1 MISNGAGVY
10 LELLF
15 SAGNTCFFAKRVI
28 VNSSFSLLRE
38 GGPQAVEEIAVLSSI
53 SLSLRALPL
62 WQKRESLFAP
72 VDLYAPHYT
81 APQFLT
87 LIQLSC
93 ILFVVFL

>member
-1 MISNGAGVY
+1 MISNGAGGY

-28 VNSSFSLLRE
+28 VNNSCSLLRE
-38 GGPQAVEEIAVLSSI
+38 GGPQAVEEIVLSSI
-53 SLSLRALPL
+53 SLALRALPL

-72 VDLYAPHYT
+72 ADLDALHYT
-81 APQFLT
+81 TPLSLT
-87 LIQLSC
+87 LILLSF